1 MKELLHSCAPPQE
14 AMDAWLTA
22 TPKTSAGY
30 GHLLLEQNNPVDPA
44 DLRPY
49 FESAHQ
55 DARQVFHSSAG
66 MDMHP
71 DAAVGV
77 SHALYPACLPPKA
90 RRGLFG
96 EVLTGLVTQQYGFV
110 GDHEW
115 SLPVFLFRHHSDA
128 RAYVHALAREPKRQR
143 ETFGRHGNDFIAVC
157 LDDTGAVVRF
167 LAGEAKWRASL
178 TPSSVAGLM
187 DGDWVKDSN
196 PRQRSGRGIWFE
208 INREVAAPDGLRQLQ
223 GILADRDPEGFAQ
236 AILSLDRALLINSQH
251 PIPRTDLILLSG
263 NRSTTWAKGATFLP
277 TDAAPGDYTAGNDL
291 QVIEVIIAGGEAM
304 IDALYASLWSQPN
317 GA

>member
-1 MKELLHSCAPPQE
+1 
-14 AMDAWLTA
+14 MDAWLTA

-30 GHLLLEQNNPVDPA
+30 GHLLLEQNNPVNPA
-44 DLRPY
+44 DLRSY

-71 DAAVGV
+71 DATDGV
-77 SHALYPACLPPKA
+77 SHALYPGCLPPKA

-96 EVLTGLVTQQYGFV
+96 EVLAGLVTEQYGFV
-110 GDHEW
+110 GDHDW
-115 SLPVFLFRHHSDA
+115 SIPVFLFRHHSDA
-128 RAYVHALAREPKRQR
+128 RAYVHALARDPNRQR
-143 ETFGRHGNDFIAVC
+143 ETFGRQGNDFIAIC
-157 LDDTGAVVRF
+157 LDDSGAVVRF

-178 TPSSVAGLM
+178 TPSSVTGLM
-187 DGDWVKDSN
+187 EGDWVKDSN
-196 PRQRSGRGIWFE
+196 PRQRTGKGIWFE

-223 GILADRDPEGFAQ
+223 GILEHRDPEGFAQ
-236 AILSLDRALLINSQH
+236 AILSLDKALLIKSEH

-263 NRSTTWAKGATFLP
+263 NRSATWAKAATFLP
-277 TDAAPGDYTAGNDL
+277 ADAVPGGYSAGNDL
-291 QVIEVIIAGGEAM
+291 QIIEVIIAGGEAL
-304 IDALYASLWSQPN
+304 IDTLYASLWSQPN